1 MTAVQISPRTS
12 PLDAEQTQQLES
24 LTSTLSSLQAM
35 WVSGYL
41 AGLHA
46 AEATD
51 TRVAV
56 PVVNSEAALKLTIL
70 YGSQTGNSE
79 GVARRLTDSVRARG
93 IETVL
98 VDMADYKPRDLKKE
112 QALLIVVSSQGEGD
126 PPDSAQELY
135 DFVQGKKAP
144 KLDGLRYS
152 VLSLGDSSYEQFCS
166 IGRVFDE
173 RLAALGGQR
182 VHDRVDCDLDYDD
195 PAARWSAE
203 VAEFFAQSPE
213 VSGAHPTVSPLPAV
227 APIQVGP
234 SRKKPYAATLMN
246 NIVLNSPGSDREVHH
261 IELDTEDSGLVWAP
275 GDALAVVPRNPLPV
289 VDDLIARLALD
300 PAELVPDAVAAGA
313 ELPLHEALTTQY
325 EITTLTRP
333 LITKYAELAQAE
345 SLQVLLQETQRDAF
359 ARYVAD
365 RQLVD
370 LIEDYPAK
378 GVAGAEFLKLLRR
391 LPPRLYSIASS
402 YTASPDE
409 VHLMVAAVRYTSH
422 GRVRQGVASVYLADQ
437 TDDDATVSVYVD
449 GNKNFKLPDDDV
461 PIIMIGPGTGVA
473 PFRAF
478 LEERETRGAK
488 GRNWLF
494 FGAQHFHTDFY
505 YQTDWLRWRA
515 NGLLTRI
522 EVAFSRDQAEKIYVQ
537 HRLIEQARD
546 LYAWLQDGAQVYV
559 CGDAGHMAHDVHAA
573 LTETLVMGGG
583 LSAEAAAE
591 YMTRLQKEK
600 RYHRDVY

>member
-12 PLDAEQTQQLES
+12 PLDAEQTRQLES

-35 WVSGYL
+35 WVRGYL

-51 TRVAV
+51 TKAAV
-56 PVVNSEAALKLTIL
+56 PVVNSETALKLTIL

-79 GVARRLTDSVRARG
+79 GVARQLTDSVRARG
-93 IETVL
+93 IEAVL

-135 DFVQGKKAP
+135 DFVRGKKAP

-173 RLAALGGQR
+173 RLAALGGQC

-195 PAARWSAE
+195 PAARWSVE
-203 VAEFFAQSPE
+203 VGEFFAQSPE
-213 VSGAHPTVSPLPAV
+213 VSDAHPTVSPLPAV
-227 APIQVGP
+227 SPTQVGP
-234 SRKKPYAATLMN
+234 SRKKPYAATLLN

-289 VDDLIARLALD
+289 VDDLVARLALD
-300 PAELVPDAVAAGA
+300 PAELVPDAVAVGA
-313 ELPLHEALTTQY
+313 ELPLREALITQY

-370 LIEDYPAK
+370 LIEDYPVK

-478 LEERETRGAK
+478 LEEREARGAK

-494 FGAQHFHTDFY
+494 FGSQHFHTDFY

-515 NGLLTRI
+515 KGLLTRI
-522 EVAFSRDQAEKIYVQ
+522 DVAFSRDQAEKIYVQ

-573 LTETLVMGGG
+573 LTETLVIGGG
-583 LSAEAAAE
+583 LSAKAAAE

>member
-12 PLDAEQTQQLES
+12 PLDAEQTRQLES
-24 LTSTLSSLQAM
+24 LTSTLSFLQAM
-35 WVSGYL
+35 WVRGYL

-51 TRVAV
+51 TRAAV
-56 PVVNSEAALKLTIL
+56 PVVNSETALKLTIL

-79 GVARRLTDSVRARG
+79 GVARQLTDSVRARG
-93 IETVL
+93 IEAVL

-173 RLAALGGQR
+173 RLAALGGQC

-195 PAARWSAE
+195 PAARWSVE
-203 VAEFFAQSPE
+203 VVEFFAQSPE
-213 VSGAHPTVSPLPAV
+213 VSDAHPTVSPLPAV
-227 APIQVGP
+227 SPIQVGP
-234 SRKKPYAATLMN
+234 SRKKPYAATLLN
-246 NIVLNSPGSDREVHH
+246 NIVLNSLGSDREVHH

-289 VDDLIARLALD
+289 VDDLVARLALD
-300 PAELVPDAVAAGA
+300 PAELVPDTVAVGA
-313 ELPLHEALTTQY
+313 ELPLREALITQY

-370 LIEDYPAK
+370 LIEDYPVK

-478 LEERETRGAK
+478 LEEREARGAK

-515 NGLLTRI
+515 KGLLTRI

-573 LTETLVMGGG
+573 LTETLVIGGG
-583 LSAEAAAE
+583 LSAKAAAE

>member
-24 LTSTLSSLQAM
+24 LASTLSSLQAM
-35 WVSGYL
+35 WVRGYL

-51 TRVAV
+51 TRAAV
-56 PVVNSEAALKLTIL
+56 PVVNSETALKLTIL

-79 GVARRLTDSVRARG
+79 GVARQLMDSVRARG
-93 IETVL
+93 IEAVL

-195 PAARWSAE
+195 PAARWSVE
-203 VAEFFAQSPE
+203 VVEFFAQSPE
-213 VSGAHPTVSPLPAV
+213 VSDAHPTVSPLPAV
-227 APIQVGP
+227 ALIQVGP
-234 SRKKPYAATLMN
+234 SRKKPYAATVLN

-275 GDALAVVPRNPLPV
+275 GDALAVIPRNPLPV
-289 VDDLIARLALD
+289 VDDLVARLALD
-300 PAELVPDAVAAGA
+300 PAELVQDAVAAGA
-313 ELPLHEALTTQY
+313 ELPLREALITQY

-370 LIEDYPAK
+370 LIEDYPVK
-378 GVAGAEFLKLLRR
+378 GVAGAKFLKLLRR

-409 VHLMVAAVRYTSH
+409 IHLMVAAVRYTSH
-422 GRVRQGVASVYLADQ
+422 GRIRQGVASAYLADQ

-449 GNKNFKLPDDDV
+449 GNKNFKLPNDDV

-478 LEERETRGAK
+478 LEEREARGAK

-515 NGLLTRI
+515 KGLLTRI

-537 HRLIEQARD
+537 HRLIEQAHD

-573 LTETLVMGGG
+573 LTETLVIGGG
-583 LSAEAAAE
+583 LSAKAAAE

>member
-1 MTAVQISPRTS
+1 MNAVQISPHTG
-12 PLDAEQTQQLES
+12 PLNAEQAQQLES
-24 LTSTLSSLQAM
+24 LTRTLSSLQAM
-35 WVSGYL
+35 WVRGYL

-46 AEATD
+46 AETGGAV
-51 TRVAV
+51 VAE
-56 PVVNSEAALKLTIL
+56 PAASLAAALKLTIL

-79 GVARRLTDSVRARG
+79 GLARRLTDSVRARG
-93 IETVL
+93 IEAVL

-135 DFVQGKKAP
+135 DFVQSKKAP

-152 VLSLGDSSYEQFCS
+152 VLALGDSSYEQFCS

-173 RLAALGGQR
+173 RLAALGGKR
-182 VHDRVDCDLDYDD
+182 VHERVDCDLDYDD
-195 PAARWSAE
+195 PAARWSTE
-203 VAEFFAQSPE
+203 VVEFFAQSPE
-213 VSGAHPTVSPLPAV
+213 VSDAHPTVSSLPTV
-227 APIQVGP
+227 APIHVGP
-234 SRKKPYAATLMN
+234 SRKKPYAATLLN
-246 NIVLNSPGSDREVHH
+246 NIVLNGPGSGSEVHH
-261 IELDTEDSGLVWAP
+261 IELDIEGSGLEWAP
-275 GDALAVVPRNPLPV
+275 GDALAVVPRNPLSV

-300 PAELVPDAVAAGA
+300 PAELVPDAAGA
-313 ELPLHEALTTQY
+313 GAGLTLHEALTTQY

-333 LITKYAELAQAE
+333 LVTKYAELAQAQ
-345 SLQVLLQETQRDAF
+345 SLHALLQETQRDAF
-359 ARYVAD
+359 TQYLAEH
-365 RQLVD
+365 QLVD
-370 LIEDYPAK
+370 LIDDYPITGLART
-378 GVAGAEFLKLLRR
+378 EFLKLLRR

-402 YTASPDE
+402 HAASSDE

-422 GRVRQGVASVYLADQ
+422 GRPRQGVASVYLADQ
-437 TDDDATVSVYVD
+437 IGDDATVSVYVD

-515 NGLLTRI
+515 KGLLTRI
-522 EVAFSRDQAEKIYVQ
+522 DVAFSRDQAEKIYVQ
-537 HRLIEQARD
+537 HRLLEQAHD
-546 LYAWLQDGAQVYV
+546 VYAWLQDGAQVYV
-559 CGDAGHMAHDVHAA
+559 CGDALHMAHDVHAA
-573 LTETLVMGGG
+573 LTETLVVGGG
-583 LSAEAAAE
+583 LSVEAAAE

>member
-1 MTAVQISPRTS
+1 MNAVQISPRTS
-12 PLDAEQTQQLES
+12 PLNAEQVQQLES
-24 LTSTLSSLQAM
+24 LTSTLSSHQAM
-35 WVSGYL
+35 WVRGYL

-46 AEATD
+46 AETTD
-51 TRVAV
+51 TVIAT
-56 PVVNSEAALKLTIL
+56 PGASSEAGLKLTIL
-70 YGSQTGNSE
+70 YGSQTGNCE

-93 IETVL
+93 IEAAL

-112 QALLIVVSSQGEGD
+112 QALLIVVSSHGEGD
-126 PPDSAQELY
+126 PPDSAQDLY

-144 KLDGLRYS
+144 KVDGLRYS
-152 VLSLGDSSYEQFCS
+152 VLALGDSSYEQFCS
-166 IGRVFDE
+166 VGRVFDE
-173 RLAALGGQR
+173 RLAVLGGQR
-182 VHDRVDCDLDYDD
+182 VHERVDCDLDYDD
-195 PAARWSAE
+195 PAASWSAE
-203 VAEFFAQSPE
+203 VVEFFAQLPE
-213 VSGAHPTVSPLPAV
+213 VSDAHPTVSPLPAV
-227 APIQVGP
+227 AQIQAGP
-234 SRKKPYAATLMN
+234 SRKKPYAATVLN
-246 NIVLNSPGSDREVHH
+246 NIVLNSSGSDREVHH
-261 IELDTEDSGLVWAP
+261 IELDTEDSGLKWAP

-289 VDDLIARLALD
+289 VDDVIARLTLD
-300 PAELVPDAVAAGA
+300 PAELVPDAVGAGA
-313 ELPLHEALTTQY
+313 GLPLHEALTTQY

-333 LITKYAELAQAE
+333 LVTKYAELAQAK
-345 SLQVLLQETQRDAF
+345 SLQALLQETQRDAF
-359 ARYVAD
+359 AHYVAD
-365 RQLVD
+365 RQLID
-370 LIEDYPAK
+370 LIGDYPVK
-378 GVAGAEFLKLLRR
+378 GLAGAEFLKVLRR

-422 GRVRQGVASVYLADQ
+422 GRTRQGVASVYLADQ
-437 TDDDATVSVYVD
+437 TGDDETVSVYVD

-478 LEERETRGAK
+478 LEEREARGAK

-515 NGLLTRI
+515 KGLLSRI
-522 EVAFSRDQAEKIYVQ
+522 DVAFSRDQAEKIYVQ
-537 HRLIEQARD
+537 HRLLEQARD
-546 LYAWLQDGAQVYV
+546 LYAWLQEGAQVYV

-573 LTETLVMGGG
+573 LTETLVIGGG
-583 LSAEAAAE
+583 LSAEVAAE